1 MIINVYF
8 AIYIYIYVISSCCAP
23 YSFRSDPI
31 VLHGRCILSFGISGQ
46 ALQIHTAQLD
56 ISDLSVSLPAAEVV
70 MASDVRSPGT
80 DHFPETH
87 GLSRVAQECEAG
99 MSIH

>member
-1 MIINVYF
+1 MYILQF
-8 AIYIYIYVISSCCAP
+8 IYTRHLCFLCTIL
-23 YSFRSDPI
+23 SFRSDPR

-46 ALQIHTAQLD
+46 ALQIRTAQLD

-99 MSIH
+99 MSIQ